1 MDLEK
6 AATKGHGFF
15 GLFDWGKS
23 KKSKRRLF
31 SGSGGYSP
39 AQGKQTFL
47 GSQSRGCCK
56 LDATLANRD

>member
-1 MDLEK
+1 MDVEK
-6 AATKGHGFF
+6 AAPKGHGFF

-39 AQGKQTFL
+39 AQGKHMFR
-47 GSQSRGCCK
+47 GRQSTGCIN
-56 LDATLANRD
+56 LMLHYHNW

>member
-1 MDLEK
+1 MDVEK

-39 AQGKQTFL
+39 AQGK
-47 GSQSRGCCK
+47 
-56 LDATLANRD
+56 

>member
-1 MDLEK
+1 MDVEK
-6 AATKGHGFF
+6 AAPKGHGFF

-39 AQGKQTFL
+39 AQGKQML
-47 GSQSRGCCK
+47 LRSQAEW
-56 LDATLANRD
+56 LL